1 MANNVTAPHN
11 GHDTVARPEATRG
24 VTFTPRVDIVET
36 PEELWLCADLPGVR
50 PDAVDVRFENGELL
64 LHGRCPQRQSGVN
77 YLASEYEVGDFY
89 RAFAVSEAIDS
100 DKISAE
106 LKNGVLTVRLPK
118 SEAVKPRKI
127 SVKGG

>member
-1 MANNVTAPHN
+1 MSNQVTVANNE
-11 GHDTVARPEATRG
+11 HDVASRSETTRG

-36 PEELWLCADLPGVR
+36 ADELWLCADLPGVQ
-50 PDAVDVRFENGELL
+50 PEAVDVRFENGELL
-64 LHGRCPQRQSGVN
+64 LHGRCPQRQSGGKFLV
-77 YLASEYEVGDFY
+77 SEYEVGDFY
-89 RAFAVSEAIDS
+89 RAFTVSENIDT

-127 SVKGG
+127 TVKGA